1 MEQLRQKRILIAD
14 DSEMN
19 REILIEMLGDEYA
32 ILEAAD
38 GEEAIKLLKQWG
50 VEIDLMLLDIVM
62 PKMDGFE
69 VLSVM
74 NREGWIQDIPVMIIS
89 SETLPDIVERAYE
102 LGAVDFIFR
111 PFDQAIVHR
120 RTTNTILLYAK
131 QRKLTNMVAEQIYE
145 KEKQSGLMIDIL
157 SHIVEFRNGESGLH
171 VRNVHVLTD
180 LMLHR
185 LQRTTDQY
193 PLTEEQMSIIATA
206 SALHDIGKI
215 AIPGEIINKPG
226 RLTDEEFAIMKTHA
240 AIGSDMLSSLSA
252 YQDEPLVRTGYEI
265 ARWHHERWDGRGYPD
280 GLKGDEI
287 PIGAQIVALAD
298 VYDALTSERVYK
310 KAFSHET
317 AIQMILD
324 GKCGTFNPLLMDC
337 LRDLAGD
344 LPEQLQIA
352 AEHQGVRDMKAIAGE
367 VQRHEELS
375 VSNRTLQ
382 MLDHERMKARFFAE
396 LSNDV
401 LFEYS
406 AHPSMLTL
414 SGAGAEKLGLSE
426 TIMNPLTD
434 ANILSIISGREIRAL
449 SDVLHSSSPEKPVV
463 TRECQLSIGG
473 ETRWMHIVCRVLW
486 SDERP
491 PRYTGVI
498 GKAVDL
504 QKEHEHL
511 NALERLSTHDWLTG
525 LHNLDAARERIEQR
539 LAHRSE
545 AKFALLIF
553 DVDGFRRI
561 NEDKGRPFGNRVLG
575 YMAER
580 LRQGV
585 RSGDIMARVG
595 GDEFLIFLEYNDN
608 DTSVIQRIFRNLTSR
623 YEDQPITVSM
633 GVARTET
640 LSGSYETL
648 LRAAGQALTA
658 AKERGGGQVCYYSDD
673 MKDMLSAVSAI
684 EADRAENGEKEQD
697 QA

>member
-1 MEQLRQKRILIAD
+1 MKGGGLSVETIWQKRILIAD

-19 REILIEMLGDEYA
+19 RAILIDMLGDEYA
-32 ILEAAD
+32 ILEAED
-38 GEEAIKLLKQWG
+38 GEQAVELLRQWG
-50 VEIDLMLLDIVM
+50 SAIDLLLLDIVM

-171 VRNVHVLTD
+171 VRHVHVLTD

-185 LQRTTDQY
+185 LQHTTDKY
-193 PLTEEQMSIIATA
+193 PLTEEQMNIIATA

-226 RLTDEEFAIMKTHA
+226 RLTDEEYAVMKTHS
-240 AIGSDMLSSLSA
+240 AIGSDMLNSLDE

-310 KAFSHET
+310 KAFSHEA

-324 GKCGTFNPLLMDC
+324 GQCGAFNPLLMDC

-344 LPEQLQIA
+344 LPELLRQAEANKGARDIKTIA
-352 AEHQGVRDMKAIAGE
+352 SE
-367 VQRHEELS
+367 VQRS
-375 VSNRTLQ
+375 
-382 MLDHERMKARFFAE
+382 
-396 LSNDV
+396 
-401 LFEYS
+401 
-406 AHPSMLTL
+406 
-414 SGAGAEKLGLSE
+414 EKLAEARKHDGK
-426 TIMNPLTD
+426 
-434 ANILSIISGREIRAL
+434 RE
-449 SDVLHSSSPEKPVV
+449 E
-463 TRECQLSIGG
+463 QG
-473 ETRWMHIVCRVLW
+473 E
-486 SDERP
+486 P
-491 PRYTGVI
+491 
-498 GKAVDL
+498 
-504 QKEHEHL
+504 
-511 NALERLSTHDWLTG
+511 
-525 LHNLDAARERIEQR
+525 
-539 LAHRSE
+539 
-545 AKFALLIF
+545 
-553 DVDGFRRI
+553 
-561 NEDKGRPFGNRVLG
+561 
-575 YMAER
+575 
-580 LRQGV
+580 
-585 RSGDIMARVG
+585 
-595 GDEFLIFLEYNDN
+595 
-608 DTSVIQRIFRNLTSR
+608 
-623 YEDQPITVSM
+623 
-633 GVARTET
+633 
-640 LSGSYETL
+640 
-648 LRAAGQALTA
+648 
-658 AKERGGGQVCYYSDD
+658 
-673 MKDMLSAVSAI
+673 
-684 EADRAENGEKEQD
+684 
-697 QA
+697 